1 MHVSNRGTQLILT
14 VVLMIFGFMLAL
26 QLKARPAITA
36 NISYQRAAELTALLK
51 AVEEERNSLRE
62 EVKQLR
68 DRLAESAAGLSR
80 EQALREELSKARIL
94 AGLADVKGPGVIV
107 QMTDSKKPSSAG
119 QDPNVYLIHD
129 DDVRAVVNELFSA
142 GAEAVSING
151 QRFVATTEIRC
162 AGPVFMINGVR
173 IAPPIEIRAIGDPE
187 TLDSALHLRGGV
199 IDNLALWGIEVKVKR
214 EEEVLVPAYNGTLQ
228 FKYAKPVKAEGT
240 R

>member
-1 MHVSNRGTQLILT
+1 MTAKRETRFVLAL
-14 VVLMIFGFMLAL
+14 VLMIFGFMLAL

-51 AVEEERNSLRE
+51 SVEEERNSLRA
-62 EVKQLR
+62 EVKELR
-68 DRLAESAAGLSR
+68 DRLAESAEGLTR
-80 EQALREELSKARIL
+80 EQALKDELARARVL

-107 QMTDSKKPSSAG
+107 EMTDSKRPTAAG

-129 DDVRAVVNELFSA
+129 DDVRAVVNELLSA
-142 GAEAVSING
+142 GAEAISING

-173 IAPPIEIRAIGDPE
+173 TAPPIEIRAIGDPE

-199 IDNLALWGIEVKVKR
+199 VDNLALWGIEVKVKR
-214 EEEVLVPAYNGTLQ
+214 EQEVMVPAYNGTLQ
-228 FKYAKPVKAEGT
+228 FKYAKPVKTEGT

>member
-1 MHVSNRGTQLILT
+1 MSKRGTQLILS

-26 QLKARPAITA
+26 QLKARPTMTA
-36 NISYQRAAELTALLK
+36 NISYQRAVELTALLK
-51 AVEEERNSLRE
+51 AAEEERNALRE

-68 DRLAESAAGLSR
+68 DRLAQSAAGLSR
-80 EQALREELSKARIL
+80 EQALQDELARARIL

-107 QMTDSKKPSSAG
+107 EMTDSNKPSSVG

-129 DDVRAVVNELFSA
+129 DDVRSVVNELLSA
-142 GAEAVSING
+142 GAEAISING
-151 QRFVATTEIRC
+151 QRLVATTEIRC

-199 IDNLALWGIEVKVKR
+199 IDNLSLWGIGVKVKR
-214 EEEVLVPAYNGTLQ
+214 EEEVFVPAYNGTLQ
-228 FKYAKPVKAEGT
+228 FKYATPVKVEVT